1 MEKLSSPFVTVI
13 IPVYNGTRT
22 IEKAVNSILNQ
33 SYANFELLVVNDA
46 STDQTRTILS
56 GFNDSRIRII
66 NIDKNIGRSAARNVA
81 IDQAK
86 GDYIAMLDADDW
98 SYRHRL
104 AKQIDYM
111 NVHRSVVMCGSWAH
125 FVDSKGNRVVWKQ
138 PIDSEQIRKTILKSN
153 TFIQS
158 TIVAKRQVLKEVGGY
173 CESLEHGEDYDLG
186 LRIAQKYSVA
196 NVPVVLGAYTAP
208 VGIKYALREQW
219 KKTSVKWRAI
229 FKYGYPKKNLIYLL
243 TPIIA
248 VCIPRRIKV
257 LTKSFL
263 LKNE

>member
-1 MEKLSSPFVTVI
+1 LNSLSGPLVSVV
-13 IPVYNGTRT
+13 IPVYNGEST
-22 IEKAVNSILNQ
+22 IRRAVDSILNQ

-46 STDQTRTILS
+46 STDQTGTILR
-56 GFNDSRIRII
+56 GLKDSRIRII
-66 NIDKNIGRSAARNVA
+66 NVDKNIGRSAARNLG

-104 AKQIDYM
+104 AKQVDYM
-111 NVHRSVVMCGSWAH
+111 NIHKSVVMCGSWAQL
-125 FVDSKGNRVVWKQ
+125 VDSTGHKVVWKQ
-138 PIDSEQIRKTILKSN
+138 PIDSGRIRKTILMSN

-173 CESLEHGEDYDLG
+173 CESLEPAEDYDLC

-196 NVPVVLGAYTAP
+196 NIPAVLGAYTVRA
-208 VGIKYALREQW
+208 GIKYSIIEQW
-219 KKTSVKWRAI
+219 YKTRVKWRAI
-229 FKYGYPKKNLIYLL
+229 FKYGYPKRNLICLL

-248 VCIPRRIKV
+248 VCIPRRIRV
-257 LTKSFL
+257 LAKSLL
-263 LKNE
+263 LKNG

>member
-1 MEKLSSPFVTVI
+1 MNSLSDPLVSVV
-13 IPVYNGTRT
+13 IPVYNGAST
-22 IEKAVNSILNQ
+22 IRRAVDSILNQ

-46 STDQTRTILS
+46 STDQTGAILS
-56 GFNDSRIRII
+56 GLKDSRIRII
-66 NIDKNIGRSAARNVA
+66 NIDKNVGSSGARNLA

-104 AKQIDYM
+104 AKQVDYM
-111 NVHRSVVMCGSWAH
+111 NTHRSVAMCGSWAH
-125 FVDSKGNRVVWKQ
+125 LVDSTGNRVVWKQ
-138 PIDSEQIRKTILKSN
+138 PIDGEQIRKTILKSN

-158 TIVAKRQVLKEVGGY
+158 TIIAKRQVLKEVGGY
-173 CESLEHGEDYDLG
+173 CESLANVEDYDLS
-186 LRIAQKYSVA
+186 LRIVQKYPVA

-208 VGIKYALREQW
+208 VGIKYAIKEQW
-219 KKTSVKWRAI
+219 KKTPVKWRAI
-229 FKYGYPKKNLIYLL
+229 FKYGYPKRNLIYLL